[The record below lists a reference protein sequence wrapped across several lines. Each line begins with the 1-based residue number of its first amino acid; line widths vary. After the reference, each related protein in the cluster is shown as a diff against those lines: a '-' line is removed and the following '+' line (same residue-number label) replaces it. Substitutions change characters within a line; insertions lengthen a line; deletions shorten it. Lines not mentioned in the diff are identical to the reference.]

1 MTFEINVLPDPA
13 HEPELRRLHS
23 DVTIMTSNQS
33 SYRYWCS
40 QNMQEIIESLRPGTQ
55 EPLRAKQDGTVMQG
69 NTRVLILEQR
79 GVDINVLERVPYP

>member
-1 MTFEINVLPDPA
+1 
-13 HEPELRRLHS
+13 
-23 DVTIMTSNQS
+23 
-33 SYRYWCS
+33 
-40 QNMQEIIESLRPGTQ
+40 MQEIIESLRPGTQ